1 MALLDLPIELHELVC
16 EHVDDTK
23 DFGNLRLVS
32 RELDQRTARAFARRL
47 CATFNMCTQHR
58 RRHEGMLPCYKELLK
73 LACHPVFSATSQ
85 HLRIWPTYFADTFD
99 RADLYRSAIYIDRSK
114 QTAATHEELRAF
126 TEDCR
131 LEHLD
136 AFVEQQNRID
146 DGRDVILL
154 RDAFS
159 GLSSLKSI
167 TIGCLDAGCG
177 DDKHKEIVIPST
189 AQQLSSNCSMRRK
202 GKGDKARRNALSC
215 TFITVIKAVVW
226 TKKPLEALTVGIGRC
241 HEQLSDYVQLKALHH
256 ATGMIDQSYR
266 RR

>member
-1 MALLDLPIELHELVC
+1 M
-16 EHVDDTK
+16 
-23 DFGNLRLVS
+23 R
-32 RELDQRTARAFARRL
+32 
-47 CATFNMCTQHR
+47 
-58 RRHEGMLPCYKELLK
+58 
-73 LACHPVFSATSQ
+73 

-256 ATGMIDQSYR
+256 ATGMIDQVPGCMHSLR
-266 RR
+266 NLDLMIELPQTVTLPRTPSMCVRIIRPESTAKTARFVGTRAFGRVRVVLRSLIRWSV